1 MTVKE
6 IYFLDQVYTG
16 VPSHLSSLPR
26 NDLLSEGVLFNCSAR
41 IERDES
47 GNVTTAGNCT
57 EQGLIKYLLEAGVH
71 AENLLR
77 QKEDRVLTVIPFNS
91 KRKRACTAI
100 DHPTKE
106 NTVRVFVK
114 GAPEIVMDL
123 CESYFDKDGNV

>member
-1 MTVKE
+1 M
-6 IYFLDQVYTG
+6 
-16 VPSHLSSLPR
+16 S
-26 NDLLSEGVLFNCSAR
+26 
-41 IERDES
+41 
-47 GNVTTAGNCT
+47 
-57 EQGLIKYLLEAGVH
+57 AGVH

-123 CESYFDKDGNV
+123 CESYFDKDGNVQELTKSQKDRIVNDVVTESFAKKAFRTLLIAYTDLSRD